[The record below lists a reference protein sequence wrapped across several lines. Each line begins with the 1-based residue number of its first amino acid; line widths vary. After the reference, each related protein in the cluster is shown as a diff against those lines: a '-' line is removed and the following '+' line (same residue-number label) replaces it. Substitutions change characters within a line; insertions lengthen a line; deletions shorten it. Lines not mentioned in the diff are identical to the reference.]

1 MMIRA
6 AFLAIAL
13 ATPAAAQDIRI
24 ETPVLRVA
32 SPVSKTGAGYMVIRN
47 TGRTADTLLSVTT
60 DPSTRSDLHGT
71 IQSGGVMK
79 MRAQE
84 GGVPIAPGARVQFAP
99 GGLHIM
105 FIGLKKPVPPGTK
118 VPARLT
124 FARAGVID
132 VVFTAE
138 GFSPAGG

>member
-1 MMIRA
+1 MRA
-6 AFLAIAL
+6 FVIALAL
-13 ATPAAAQDIRI
+13 ATPAAAHDLRI
-24 ETPVLRVA
+24 EKPVLRVA

-47 TGRTADTLLSVTT
+47 TGRTADTLLSVAT
-60 DPSTRSDLHGT
+60 DASNRSDLHGT

-79 MRAQE
+79 MRAQAD
-84 GGVPIAPGARVQFAP
+84 GVPIAPGGRVVFAP

-124 FARAGVID
+124 FARAGAID